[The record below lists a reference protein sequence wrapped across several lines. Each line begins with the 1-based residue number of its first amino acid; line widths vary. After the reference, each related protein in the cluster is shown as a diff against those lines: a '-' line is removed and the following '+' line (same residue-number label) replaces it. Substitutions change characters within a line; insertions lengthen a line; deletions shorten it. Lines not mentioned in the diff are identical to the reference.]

1 MIYLLFFLSG
11 LSGLIYQI
19 VWVRV
24 FGNVFG
30 NTIYSASIV
39 VAIFMLGLGAGSY
52 LIGSWADRRYATRP
66 ESLLKTYGVF
76 EIAIAALGLAIALV
90 LPHLGAVSA
99 ALSSYVREPSGW
111 YALST
116 GSYVAR
122 AVIALVLLTPITVLM
137 GGTLTLLIR
146 HLVRRDVDTGGW
158 RIALL
163 YGINTAGAALG
174 ALMTDF
180 TLVPAAG
187 LFGTQMLAVALN
199 VVAGA
204 GAWYLGRLPAPIM
217 SGPGKPARTPV
228 KRTGSRAKSRS
239 GGRLPRPADDFR
251 GGQPA
256 EASPPT
262 DSRAVILTS
271 VALAMTGLAALGME
285 ILWFRHFTIL
295 LGGFRAVFSLLLALI
310 LIGIG
315 AGSLLG
321 GALHRRIGRPA
332 ELLIV
337 VQALFV
343 VSTLVGVATA
353 NVDAINND
361 SIGVP
366 RAGPAA
372 VSSAEA
378 AVGGISEL
386 WFNAKPMLLEV
397 ALPAL
402 LMGFSFPLGNAVIQ
416 RAERSVGR
424 RAGVLYLA
432 NTVGAV
438 AGSLV
443 TGFVLLPS
451 FGLQQSTTVL
461 MVIASLAIVPLLA
474 TLRSQLPTPNSTTP
488 KLGVGFLGV
497 GSCAVA
503 IALWLF
509 LPSDFVVNRALSEP
523 SSGERRL
530 VVEDGLTELI
540 AVTESEGKGRTLHT
554 NGHAM
559 SSTLPLSQRYMRAL
573 AHIPLLSMDRPET
586 VLVIGFGVG
595 NTTHAAT
602 LHPSVQ
608 RVDLADLSRDILAHA
623 GYFAEANAGV
633 LSNPKVAVHINDG
646 RQHLQ
651 MQPANAY
658 DLVVLEPPPIAYA
671 GVSALYSRE
680 FYELVRSRLKPNGYI
695 SQWLPAYQVPNDT
708 ALAMVRSF
716 VDVFP
721 QSVLLSGAEADLV
734 LLGVNGDRI
743 EIDPA
748 RVESVL
754 AQAPD
759 VRADLDRVSLAT
771 PHEIVGSF
779 VGSARTLSDATRTVP
794 PVLDD
799 RPLQEY
805 GVRSML
811 NFGHGVPESVVDIR
825 SVGEWCPRCFVD
837 GQPAG
842 PAAELPLYLELL
854 TLAYAATP
862 AQVAEARR
870 LWESG
875 DRRIAGSAYL
885 GAIVPESAETYAVLG
900 LAHAQRGDVGAATT
914 DFRHA
919 IALDP
924 ADAPSHWHLGAA
936 LAAQGANDEAFTH
949 VSRSVELDPNNPRA
963 LNDLGLMLAV
973 RGRFDEAAA
982 FLERALAIDP
992 QLVDARRTLAMV
1004 QQRRGR

>member
-1 MIYLLFFLSG
+1 MIYLLFFISG

-52 LIGSWADRRYATRP
+52 LIGAWADRRYESRP

-76 EIAIAALGLAIALV
+76 EMAIAALGLAIALV

-111 YALST
+111 YALSAM
-116 GSYVAR
+116 SYVAR

-146 HLVRRDVDTGGW
+146 HLVRSDVDTGSW

-174 ALMTDF
+174 ALLTDF

-187 LFGTQMLAVALN
+187 LFGTQMVAVAFN

-204 GAWYLGRLPAPIM
+204 GAWYLGRDVRLKPEPA
-217 SGPGKPARTPV
+217 SKKKRSQKEVRHAAPA
-228 KRTGSRAKSRS
+228 A
-239 GGRLPRPADDFR
+239 
-251 GGQPA
+251 A
-256 EASPPT
+256 EVPSSSDT
-262 DSRAVILTS
+262 RVVILTS
-271 VALAMTGLAALGME
+271 LALAMTGLAALGME

-310 LIGIG
+310 LLGIG

-321 GALHRRIGRPA
+321 GVVYRRTGRPA

-343 VSTLVGVATA
+343 LTTLVGIATA

-361 SIGVP
+361 PIGVP

-372 VSSAEA
+372 VGASTALSAEA

-438 AGSLV
+438 AGSLA

-461 MVIASLAIVPLLA
+461 LTIATLAIVPLLA
-474 TLRSQLPTPNSTTP
+474 TVRT
-488 KLGVGFLGV
+488 LGVGFLGI
-497 GSCAVA
+497 GSCGA
-503 IALWLF
+503 ALAFWLM
-509 LPSDFVVNRALSEP
+509 LPHDFIVNRALSEP

-540 AVTESEGKGRTLHT
+540 AVTEREGEGRTLHT

-573 AHIPLLSMDRPET
+573 AHIPLLSIDRPES

-595 NTTHAAT
+595 NTTHAAA
-602 LHPSVQ
+602 LHPSVR
-608 RVDLADLSRDILAHA
+608 RVELADLSRDILAHA
-623 GYFAEANAGV
+623 SYFADANGGV

-680 FYELVRSRLKPNGYI
+680 FYALVRSRLKPNGYI

-734 LLGVNGDRI
+734 LLGINGDRI

-748 RVESVL
+748 RVESAL

-759 VRADLDRVSLAT
+759 VRADLDRVSLAA

-811 NFGHGVPESVVDIR
+811 NFGHGVPEAVVDIR
-825 SVGEWCPRCFVD
+825 SVGEWCPRCFMD

-842 PAAELPLYLELL
+842 PAAALPLYMELL

-870 LWESG
+870 LWESD

-885 GAIVPESAETYAVLG
+885 GAIVPESAETHALLG
-900 LAHAQRGDVGAATT
+900 LAQAQRGDVAGAIGE
-914 DFRHA
+914 FRRA
-919 IALDP
+919 VELDP

-936 LAAQGANDEAFTH
+936 LAQQGSLDEAAVH
-949 VSRSVELDPNNPRA
+949 LSRSVALDPGNA
-963 LNDLGLMLAV
+963 AAANDLRLVQQL
-973 RGRFDEAAA
+973 RGR
-982 FLERALAIDP
+982 
-992 QLVDARRTLAMV
+992 
-1004 QQRRGR
+1004 

>member
-52 LIGSWADRRYATRP
+52 AIGAWADRRYEARP
-66 ESLLKTYGVF
+66 ESLLRTYGYF
-76 EIAIAALGLAIALV
+76 EMAIALLGLAIALV

-111 YALST
+111 YALSA

-122 AVIALVLLTPITVLM
+122 GVIALVLLTPITVLM

-146 HLVRRDVDTGGW
+146 HLVRSDVDTGGW

-174 ALMTDF
+174 ALLTDF

-187 LFGTQMLAVALN
+187 LFGTQMVAVAFN
-199 VVAGA
+199 VVAGI
-204 GAWYLGRLPAPIM
+204 GAWSLAQRAHPI
-217 SGPGKPARTPV
+217 V
-228 KRTGSRAKSRS
+228 SRAKKRVAKVVVTD
-239 GGRLPRPADDFR
+239 ADSNR
-251 GGQPA
+251 
-256 EASPPT
+256 
-262 DSRAVILTS
+262 RAVILTS
-271 VALAMTGLAALGME
+271 LALAMTGLAALGME

-295 LGGFRAVFSLLLALI
+295 LGGFRAIFSLLLALI

-321 GALHRRIGRPA
+321 GAVHRRIGRPA

-343 VSTLVGVATA
+343 LSTLVGVATA

-361 SIGVP
+361 PIGVP
-366 RAGPAA
+366 RAGPVAA

-378 AVGGISEL
+378 AVGGVSEL

-402 LMGFSFPLGNAVIQ
+402 LMGFSFPLANAVIQ

-438 AGSLV
+438 AGSLI

-451 FGLQQSTTVL
+451 LGLQQSTTVL
-461 MVIASLAIVPLLA
+461 MAIAALAIVPLL
-474 TLRSQLPTPNSTTP
+474 LSRGNV
-488 KLGVGFLGV
+488 GVGVLGL
-497 GSCAVA
+497 GSCGAA
-503 IALWLF
+503 LALWLF
-509 LPSDFVVNRALSEP
+509 LPSDFIVSRALSEP

-540 AVTESEGKGRTLHT
+540 AVTESEGGGRTLHT

-573 AHIPLLSMDRPET
+573 AHIPLLSMDRPES

-602 LHPSVQ
+602 LHPSVR

-623 GYFAEANAGV
+623 GYFADANGGV
-633 LSNPKVAVHINDG
+633 LSNPKVVVHINDG

-651 MQPANAY
+651 MQPASSY

-680 FYELVRSRLKPNGYI
+680 FYALVRSRLKPGGYI

-734 LLGVNGDRI
+734 LMGINGDRI
-743 EIDPA
+743 ELDPS

-754 AQAPD
+754 AQAPA
-759 VRADLDRVSLAT
+759 VRADLDRVSLGT

-779 VGSARTLSDATRTVP
+779 VGSAHTLSEATRNVP

-825 SVGEWCPRCFVD
+825 SVGEWCPGCFVD

-842 PAAELPLYLELL
+842 PASELPLYMELL
-854 TLAYAATP
+854 TLAYGATP
-862 AQVAEARR
+862 AQIAEARR

-875 DRRIAGSAYL
+875 DRRIAGSSYL
-885 GAIVPESAETYAVLG
+885 GAIVPEGAETYAILG
-900 LAHAQRGDVGAATT
+900 LAHAQRGDVAAAIA

-919 IALDP
+919 IKLDP

-936 LAAQGANDEAFTH
+936 LAAQGANDEALTH
-949 VSRSVELDPNNPRA
+949 FSRSVELDPGNPGA

-973 RGRFDEAAA
+973 QGRFDEAAA
-982 FLERALAIDP
+982 FLERARAIDP
-992 QLVDARRTLAMV
+992 QLADARRTLAMV